1 VVVESTGPSR
11 VSAEDPSSAL
21 ALAEDV
27 LARALRIGASEAEVL
42 VVAGDSSLT
51 RFANSEIHQN
61 VAERSLSVNLRYVV
75 GKRIAVI
82 STDRVDTEGLRTLVH
97 RAAAIA
103 RSCEELPDW
112 AGLPGPSGEAAS
124 AAQALDPGARAAAQA
139 ASAVG
144 DGAPSSIGWADS
156 TAGATPEFRAEGVRA
171 VIAAADAVGVTAYGS
186 FSTDAE
192 ALAIANSAGIRASE
206 RRTSS
211 QLLTVHMS
219 PDGGTGYAEHTSRDA
234 TTIDAAAIGREA
246 ATKARASD
254 HPVSIEAGDY
264 PVVLEE
270 YAVVDV
276 TDQLGYLGFSALAV
290 QEERSF
296 AEPGRRIGS
305 DLVTIVDDGSDP
317 DGLSMAFDYEGV
329 RKQKVSLVEAGVC
342 RDVVYDSQTAA
353 RAGRASTGH
362 GLPAP
367 NPWGPFPLNAVMSAG
382 SVPREE
388 LIGGLERGLLVT
400 RFHYTNVVHP
410 KLAIITGMTRDG
422 TFLVEGGRIVGP
434 VRNLRYTQSY
444 LDALAGVSAVSRER
458 KTIRGFLGA
467 AVVPALRID
476 AWTFTGVTE
485 F

>member
-1 VVVESTGPSR
+1 MVVESTGPSR

-27 LARALRIGASEAEVL
+27 LARALRIGATEAEVL
-42 VVAGDSSLT
+42 VSAGDSSLT

-61 VAERSLSVNLRYVV
+61 VAERAVNVNLRYVV
-75 GKRIAVI
+75 GKRIAVV
-82 STDRVDTEGLRTLVH
+82 STGRIDAEGLRTLVH
-97 RAAAIA
+97 RGAAIA

-112 AGLPGPSGEAAS
+112 AGLPGPTGVASTPSGS
-124 AAQALDPGARAAAQA
+124 LDPAVRAAAA
-139 ASAVG
+139 AGAPSAE
-144 DGAPSSIGWADS
+144 PSSIGWSDG
-156 TAGATPEFRAEGVRA
+156 TAAATPEFRAEGVRA
-171 VIAAADAVGVTAYGS
+171 VIAAADAAGVLAYGS
-186 FSTDAE
+186 FANDAE
-192 ALAIANSAGIRASE
+192 AIAVANSAGVRSAE
-206 RRTSS
+206 RRTSA

-219 PDGGTGYAEHTSRDA
+219 PDGGTGYAEGVSRDA
-234 TTIDAAAIGREA
+234 TTIDAAGIGREA

-254 HPVSIEAGDY
+254 NPVSIAAGDY

-270 YAVVDV
+270 YAVVDI

-290 QEERSF
+290 EEQRSF

-305 DLVTIVDDGSDP
+305 DLVTIVDDGSDLH
-317 DGLSMAFDYEGV
+317 GLPMAFDYEGV
-329 RKQKVSLVEAGVC
+329 RKQRVPLVERGVC
-342 RDVVYDSQTAA
+342 REVVYDSQTAA

-382 SVPREE
+382 EVSREE

-422 TFLVEGGRIVGP
+422 TFLVEGGKLVGP

-458 KTIRGFLGA
+458 KAIRGFLGA

-476 AWTFTGVTE
+476 GWTFTGVTE
-485 F
+485 H